1 MHPVSIEDHPYTPFL
16 RKLTIYTSG
25 GPFLDG
31 YILVIIGVALI
42 QLEPFLK
49 LDSFWLGMVG
59 ASALMGLLAGGAF
72 FGYVTDLM
80 GRQLMYQIDLIAII
94 VLSIAQIFVTTAVE
108 LCVLRFLIGIAIGAD
123 YPIAT
128 ALLAEFSPR
137 KHRGLMLGLLIC
149 FWYAGAVFAG
159 LFGYWL
165 LALGPCAWQWMLGSS
180 AIPALILVVG
190 RWGTPES
197 PRWLVNKGQIEKAGE
212 VIKLVYGPEF
222 DVGDLRENSEN
233 VPTRISKLLHK
244 EYLKRTLFIGL
255 YWMFQIVPCFAIYTF
270 GPQILGAFN
279 LNGGNLW
286 VIGYALISFLFLLG
300 CIPALFWVNSLGRRP
315 LLIWSFVCMTIGMLI
330 LGVIHNAPAWIVLLG
345 FGIYAF
351 FSGGPSVLDWVYPN
365 ELFPTEIRATAVGL
379 GTSISRI
386 GAAVGTF
393 GVPYSIRYL
402 GIENTML
409 AGAFITFLG
418 LLVAIAWAPETKGM
432 SLAEASSVITE
443 SRAYKAGNE

>member
-149 FWYAGAVFAG
+149 FWYCRAFRLLAAGIRPLRLAMDAG
-159 LFGYWL
+159 QFGYSCSNPGCW
-165 LALGPCAWQWMLGSS
+165 P
-180 AIPALILVVG
+180 
-190 RWGTPES
+190 
-197 PRWLVNKGQIEKAGE
+197 
-212 VIKLVYGPEF
+212 
-222 DVGDLRENSEN
+222 VGDA
-233 VPTRISKLLHK
+233 RI
-244 EYLKRTLFIGL
+244 
-255 YWMFQIVPCFAIYTF
+255 
-270 GPQILGAFN
+270 
-279 LNGGNLW
+279 
-286 VIGYALISFLFLLG
+286 
-300 CIPALFWVNSLGRRP
+300 
-315 LLIWSFVCMTIGMLI
+315 
-330 LGVIHNAPAWIVLLG
+330 
-345 FGIYAF
+345 
-351 FSGGPSVLDWVYPN
+351 
-365 ELFPTEIRATAVGL
+365 TAV
-379 GTSISRI
+379 
-386 GAAVGTF
+386 
-393 GVPYSIRYL
+393 
-402 GIENTML
+402 
-409 AGAFITFLG
+409 AG
-418 LLVAIAWAPETKGM
+418 K
-432 SLAEASSVITE
+432 
-443 SRAYKAGNE
+443 

>member
-1 MHPVSIEDHPYTPFL
+1 MKTSVTTSIEDHPYTPFL

-42 QLEPFLK
+42 QLEPFLE

-59 ASALMGLLAGGAF
+59 ASALVGLLVGGF
-72 FGYVTDLM
+72 LFGYVTDRM
-80 GRQLMYQIDLIAII
+80 GRQLMYKIDLIAIV
-94 VLSIAQIFVTTAVE
+94 VLSIAQMFVTSALE
-108 LCVLRFLIGIAIGAD
+108 LCVLRFLIGVAVGAD

-137 KHRGLMLGLLIC
+137 KHRGLMLGLLMC
-149 FWYAGAVFAG
+149 FWYVGAIVAGVI
-159 LFGYWL
+159 GYWML
-165 LALGPCAWQWMLGSS
+165 ELGSSAWQWMLGSS
-180 AIPALILVVG
+180 AIPAIILVIG

-197 PRWLVNKGQIEKAGE
+197 PRWLVNKGQTEKARE
-212 VIKLVYGPEF
+212 VIKLVYGSNF
-222 DVGDLRENSEN
+222 DVKDLGETSEN
-233 VPTRISKLLHK
+233 VPTQISKLLEK
-244 EYLKRTLFIGL
+244 EYLKRTLFVGL

-279 LNGGNLW
+279 LNEGNLW

-300 CIPALFWVNSLGRRP
+300 CIPALFWVNTIGRRP
-315 LLIWSFVCMTIGMLI
+315 LLIWSFVFMTMGMLI
-330 LGVIHNAPAWIVLLG
+330 LGVVHDAPFWIVLLG
-345 FGIYAF
+345 FGLYAF

-386 GAAVGTF
+386 GAAIGTF

-402 GIENTML
+402 GIEKTML
-409 AGAFITFLG
+409 VGAFITFLG

-432 SLAEASSVITE
+432 SLAEASSVKNTTP
-443 SRAYKAGNE
+443 NC